1 MRTKKVLSKAKEH
14 VRVLKANIHQKIIFF
29 ASLIFFAVSCDTQN
43 GGMTLVQNTGT
54 VDLILTNGKIIT
66 VDDEFSIR
74 DTVIVD
80 DGRIL
85 ETGGA
90 ELTLK
95 YQSEETVDLQGKVLM
110 PGFNDSHTHIR
121 GRPQRYIELGDVS
134 SISEIQDLIRTKIT
148 EIGEGEWVTGYGWSE
163 DELEEGRR
171 PLRSDLDAAAPNN
184 PVILTRAGGH
194 SAVVNSSALNRA
206 DVTLATPQ
214 PEGGVI
220 ERGQDGQLNGV
231 IRERQEL
238 VGRLV
243 PDSTYE
249 ELIASLETNLND
261 LLRLGI
267 TSITDASKPP
277 GQFAMWEELY
287 RTAKLPLPRSQVQ
300 FQWFDVDG
308 INDVKARVGKGTD
321 FLKIGP
327 IKVFADG
334 GFTGPAAYTLEPY
347 RNQGEY
353 RGYLNMP
360 PRELAAHLNEIHD
373 AGWQIGIHAIGDAA
387 IVMVVN
393 ILADAL
399 ERNPREDHR
408 HYLNHFSMRPP
419 ELTMDLMAEHQIHIT
434 QQPNFTY
441 TLEGRYVDNLDGWRL
456 QHNNPLRSPMDHG
469 IKVAISSDILPIGP
483 MVGIYAAVTRKG
495 MTGTVYGADEA
506 ITREEAIRAYTATGA
521 YLNFEEDI
529 KGSIEPGKF
538 ADMIVLSDDIL
549 SVTDEQIMDIQ
560 VLGTYVDGK
569 LVYSRD

>member
-74 DTVIVD
+74 DTVVVD

-90 ELTLK
+90 ELALK
-95 YQSEETVDLQGKVLM
+95 YQSDETVDLQGKVLM

-171 PLRSDLDAAAPNN
+171 PLRADLDAAAPNN

-206 DVTLATPQ
+206 DVSLATPQ

-287 RTAKLPLPRSQVQ
+287 GTAKLPLPRSQVQ

>member
-74 DTVIVD
+74 DTVVVD

-134 SISEIQDLIRTKIT
+134 SISEIQNLIRTKIT

-171 PLRSDLDAAAPNN
+171 PLRADLDAAAPNN